1 MTLNTGSAG
10 LKFTRIAAE
19 HIPAAHD
26 LSLEVKWPHRLDD
39 WRFVERLGSGFVAE
53 DAGGM
58 VGTAMYWKHDA
69 RYASL
74 GMVIVSPARQGHGIG
89 KKLMTMVLDE
99 LEGRTVLLHATP
111 SGQSLYARLGFV
123 PYGAIDQHQGFVT
136 DLPIISPAAGERL
149 RPIGNSDGV
158 KLAKLATQASGLSRA
173 VVLPTLLEVA
183 DGIVLDRDGEAI
195 GFALIRRFGRGYAI
209 GPVVAP
215 DAGRAQA
222 LIAHWIS
229 MRTRKFLRIDVPADC
244 GLTGWL
250 ESRGLKHVDSVVAM
264 ARGAPPARDP
274 ALQVFAIINQ
284 ALG

>member
-1 MTLNTGSAG
+1 MTLNTGSTG
-10 LKFTRIAAE
+10 LTFNRIAAE
-19 HIPAAHD
+19 HVPAAHD
-26 LSLEVKWPHRLDD
+26 LSLKVKWPHRLAD
-39 WRFVERLGSGFVAE
+39 WQFVERLGSGFVAE

-74 GMVIVSPARQGHGIG
+74 GMLIVSPARQGHGIG
-89 KKLMTMVLDE
+89 KKLMSMVLDE
-99 LEGRTVLLHATP
+99 LDGRTVLLHATP
-111 SGQSLYARLGFV
+111 SGQPLYAHLGFAR
-123 PYGAIDQHQGFVT
+123 YGAIDQHQGIVT
-136 DLPIISPAAGERL
+136 DLPIVSLAPGERL
-149 RPIGNSDGV
+149 RPIGASDGV
-158 KLAKLATQASGLSRA
+158 KLAQLATRAAGMSRA
-173 VVLPTLLEVA
+173 VVLPALLEVA

-195 GFALIRRFGRGYAI
+195 GFALIRRFGRGDAI

-215 DAGRAQA
+215 DLGRAKA

-229 MRTRKFLRIDVPADC
+229 IRTRKFLRIDVPADC

-250 ESRGLKHVDSVVAM
+250 EERGLKRVDTVVAM

-274 ALQVFAIINQ
+274 AMQVFAIINQ